1 VREPHRVLVLNA
13 GSSTLKA
20 SVVEPGDGAAPPGD
34 GATPPAG
41 LPPQPLASTTVS
53 WGSDATRAAARVDD
67 LRGVLS
73 RFTAEGVDPASLA
86 AVGHRVVHGGER
98 FTSPVLVDDAVL
110 AELDDVA
117 ALAPLHNPV
126 AIETIRAARAAL
138 PEVPHVAAF
147 DTAFHASLD
156 ETARTYALP
165 ASWRREHGLRRYGFH
180 GLSVAWSVR
189 RAADLLERPAASL
202 RLVVAH
208 LGSGCSVTAVDGGRS
223 VATSMGLTPLEGL
236 VMGTRAGSVDPGI
249 LLRLL
254 RAGFGVEDLAEG
266 LDHDSGLVGVS
277 GRTSDMRELL
287 AASDAG
293 DADAALAIELFVRS
307 AAAWIGAMATSL
319 PALDAVVFTGGI
331 GEHAAP
337 VRARVVARLG
347 VLGVERRG
355 GGSDGG
361 GGSAPVAGG
370 SASVAGG
377 SASVAGGSASPAG
390 DAVLS
395 ARGGRP
401 AILRVIAREDLVIAE
416 AAASLL
422 G

>member
-1 VREPHRVLVLNA
+1 MPPPRVLVLNA

-20 SVVEPGDGAAPPGD
+20 SVVEPGDGSASPGD
-34 GATPPAG
+34 GSVPPAG
-41 LPPQPLASTTVS
+41 LPPPPLASTTVS
-53 WGSDATRAAARVDD
+53 WGSDATRAAGRVDD
-67 LRGVLS
+67 LRAVLS
-73 RFTAEGVDPASLA
+73 RFAAEGVDPASLA

-98 FTSPVLVDDAVL
+98 FTAPVVVDDAVL
-110 AELDDVA
+110 AELDEVA
-117 ALAPLHNPV
+117 SMAPLHNPV

-156 ETARTYALP
+156 EAARTYALP

-180 GLSVAWSVR
+180 GLSVAWSAR
-189 RAADLLERPAASL
+189 RAATLLDRPAASL

-223 VATSMGLTPLEGL
+223 VATTMGLTPLEGL

-254 RAGFGVEDLAEG
+254 RAGVGVEALAEG
-266 LDHDSGLVGVS
+266 LDHGSGLVGLS
-277 GRTSDMRELL
+277 GRTSDMRDLL
-287 AASDAG
+287 AAEAAG

-319 PALDAVVFTGGI
+319 PSLDAVVFTGGI

-337 VRARVVARLG
+337 VRSRIVTRVG

-355 GGSDGG
+355 
-361 GGSAPVAGG
+361 AGE
-370 SASVAGG
+370 AA
-377 SASVAGGSASPAG
+377 ASPAG
-390 DAVLS
+390 DAVLGSRGDAVLS
-395 ARGGRP
+395 ARGNRP
-401 AILRVIAREDLVIAE
+401 AVLRVIAREDLVIAE